1 MRDTEAELAIFC
13 NQARSQMEVLDPT
26 TKPQTYS
33 LQDTQEPGP
42 STIMSK
48 RSESLHPGTDRN
60 KCSPTAKQKVELQSP
75 VEKVEEGLEKTVIKD
90 TTRT

>member
-13 NQARSQMEVLDPT
+13 NQARSQMEGLDPT

-42 STIMSK
+42 SKSCQRDQRVFIQ
-48 RSESLHPGTDRN
+48 ELIGTNAVPQPNIRW
-60 KCSPTAKQKVELQSP
+60 SSGVLWRRWR
-75 VEKVEEGLEKTVIKD
+75 KD
-90 TTRT
+90 WRRH

>member
-13 NQARSQMEVLDPT
+13 NQARSQMEGLDPT

-42 STIMSK
+42 STIMSC
-48 RSESLHPGTDRN
+48 G
-60 KCSPTAKQKVELQSP
+60 
-75 VEKVEEGLEKTVIKD
+75 EGGGRIGEDSDKGHHKNMTPSV
-90 TTRT
+90 